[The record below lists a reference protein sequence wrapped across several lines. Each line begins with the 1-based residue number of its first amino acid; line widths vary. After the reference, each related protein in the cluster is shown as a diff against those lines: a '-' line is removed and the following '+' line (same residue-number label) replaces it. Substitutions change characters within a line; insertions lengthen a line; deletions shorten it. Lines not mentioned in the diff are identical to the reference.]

1 MAICKKCGHSIP
13 DDAVACPN
21 CGKPVKGKRKKNKKK
36 KNNGGTIALVIIF
49 IVFILGIAGSIV
61 FLLIRETEPQLSTFG
76 VNCAEFSDA
85 LNRVLEAE
93 HSDKFITSSKWS
105 ANDAHTAFDYDGGS
119 FVMHAK
125 TAKNND
131 VSSKI
136 RELRIG
142 PTNTEDGVT
151 MAALSAVALETG
163 LNKDTVLRNMAEV
176 KAMTRDKISYEA
188 VSFTFDRTKDEYVL
202 VPGNGTK
209 SDDYHATSDQA
220 ALPEF
225 NTTAFVAGNGFVS
238 AGEKYVFSGGSG
250 IRFRDKI
257 TDNNT
262 VITKAANDGQLLTDG
277 NVVYYIKKVQK
288 ERQVF
293 SVGLDGSGEQML
305 LSLPEDV
312 TLIHVR
318 NNTLYYAL
326 ADAQTPD
333 VCTLWKYRLDTM
345 ENTKLEEVSFAPQ
358 RTLVC
363 GELLYCSLSDDPDAD
378 LQLSAAYAF
387 NFDTEEFSEAIPH
400 CQVAQH
406 GYITGI
412 GAPCMDSFL
421 TDSTGLHYTDHYL
434 YTAVDGKLQKS
445 PEIKVDAQLLLACP
459 KSDDAILYDS
469 HTAKYYLFNRKT
481 GKTDE
486 LTVPAAG
493 SFIYDIDKPED
504 IYFFTVDAASQ
515 NRALSGIYKLE
526 SGALI
531 PYYVHEEMVSL
542 GAHPVIVSGYILDS
556 NFDAYPITD
565 QPPATEPPTEAL
577 TEPVTEA
584 AAEPAPAEE
593 AAEEV
598 AEVVGE

>member
-93 HSDKFITSSKWS
+93 HSDKYITSSKWS

-406 GYITGI
+406 GYIIPHRQHRLALHRSLSLYRG
-412 GAPCMDSFL
+412 GRQAPKITRDQGGRAAVARLSEVRRRHSL
-421 TDSTGLHYTDHYL
+421 RQPYSQILPLQPQDRQDGRADRAGSRQLYL
-434 YTAVDGKLQKS
+434 RHRQARG
-445 PEIKVDAQLLLACP
+445 
-459 KSDDAILYDS
+459 
-469 HTAKYYLFNRKT
+469 YLFLHCGRC
-481 GKTDE
+481 
-486 LTVPAAG
+486 
-493 SFIYDIDKPED
+493 I
-504 IYFFTVDAASQ
+504 
-515 NRALSGIYKLE
+515 
-526 SGALI
+526 
-531 PYYVHEEMVSL
+531 
-542 GAHPVIVSGYILDS
+542 
-556 NFDAYPITD
+556 
-565 QPPATEPPTEAL
+565 
-577 TEPVTEA
+577 
-584 AAEPAPAEE
+584 AEPCAERYLQARIGRADPILCARRNGFARRPSGHCKRLYPRFE
-593 AAEEV
+593 F
-598 AEVVGE
+598 

>member
-13 DDAVACPN
+13 DNAVSCPN
-21 CGKPVKGKRKKNKKK
+21 CGKPVRGRRKKNKKK
-36 KNNGGTIALVIIF
+36 KNNGGSIALVIIF
-49 IVFILGIAGSIV
+49 IVFILGIAGSIA
-61 FLLIRETEPQLSTFG
+61 FLLIRETEPQLSAFG

-93 HSDKFITSSKWS
+93 RSDKFITSSKWS

-131 VSSKI
+131 ISSKI

-142 PTNTEDGVT
+142 PTNTEDGVM

-176 KAMTRDKISYEA
+176 KAMTRDKISYETVA
-188 VSFTFDRTKDEYVL
+188 FTFDRTKDEYVL

-209 SDDYHATSDQA
+209 SAAYHATSDQA
-220 ALPEF
+220 ALPEL
-225 NTTAFVAGNGFVS
+225 NTTAFVSGNGFVG

-250 IRFRDKI
+250 IRFREKI

-262 VITKAANDGQLLTDG
+262 VITKAANNGQLLTDG
-277 NVVYYIKKVQK
+277 NVVYYVRESQK
-288 ERQVF
+288 ERQIF
-293 SVGLDGSGEQML
+293 SVNLDGSGEKML
-305 LSLPEDV
+305 LSLPDNV

-326 ADAQTPD
+326 TDAQTPD

-345 ENTKLEEVSFAPQ
+345 DNTQLEEVSFAPQ
-358 RTLVC
+358 RALVS

-378 LQLSAAYAF
+378 LQLAAAYVF
-387 NFDTEEFSEAIPH
+387 NFDTESFTEAIPH

-412 GAPCMDSFL
+412 GNPCMDSFL
-421 TDSTGLHYTDHYL
+421 TDSTGVHYTDHYL
-434 YTAVDGKLQKS
+434 YTAADGKLQKS

-459 KSDDAILYDS
+459 TSDDAILYNKN
-469 HTAKYYLFNRKT
+469 TAKYYIFNRKT

-493 SFIYDIDKPED
+493 SFVYDIDKPED
-504 IYFFTVDAASQ
+504 VYFYTTTGTAQ
-515 NRALSGIYKLE
+515 NPQLGEIYKLQN
-526 SGALI
+526 GALV
-531 PYYVHEEMVSL
+531 PHFVHEEKVML
-542 GAHPVIVSGYILDS
+542 GANPVIASGYILDF
-556 NFDAYPITD
+556 NFDAYPVTN
-565 QPPATEPPTEAL
+565 QPPATEPPATEPSA

-584 AAEPAPAEE
+584 LLEE
-593 AAEEV
+593 AATEEQ
-598 AEVVGE
+598 